1 MDTTCIVCS
10 SSQVHSL
17 RAFKGASKIFDQ
29 KYLKECLDCHMVFID
44 PMPSEE
50 ELTKYNATYFES
62 AHGGHPSNPSA
73 VAFFSGIGK
82 LRGAY
87 VDAFLTKNNFSAQ
100 KVLEVGPGH
109 GYFAENWIVKHP
121 QVQYFGVE
129 TDESCHDALQQA
141 GVHVL
146 SPEQVETAV
155 DHVDLVIISH
165 VLEHVS
171 NPQGFLHAV
180 TKKLRKGG
188 ILFVEVPCFDWQH
201 KELDEPHL
209 LFFDKEPMKLL
220 LNQVGFEGIEV
231 NYYGDSIESL
241 KASSSTDKFITK
253 VRSKLID
260 LGFHQLFAYPVPQS
274 LSNLTSLERAATR
287 HAMAHLESK
296 KPAWWLRAISIKK

>member
-1 MDTTCIVCS
+1 MDTACLVCS
-10 SSQVHSL
+10 STQVRSL
-17 RAFKGASKIFDQ
+17 RAFKGESEIFDQ
-29 KYLKECLDCHMVFID
+29 KYLTECLDCHMVFID

-87 VDAFLTKNNFSAQ
+87 VDAFLTKNNLSAK

-109 GYFAENWIVKHP
+109 GYFAENWIFKHP
-121 QVQYFGVE
+121 YVEYYGVE
-129 TDESCHDALQQA
+129 TDKSCHDALQQA
-141 GVHVL
+141 GVQVL
-146 SPEQVETAV
+146 NPEQVETAI
-155 DHVDLVIISH
+155 DYVDLVIISH

-171 NPQGFLHAV
+171 NPKGLLQSINR
-180 TKKLRKGG
+180 KLRKGG
-188 ILFVEVPCFDWQH
+188 VLFVEVPCFDWQH

-209 LFFDKEPMKLL
+209 LFFDKKPMKLL

-231 NYYGDSIESL
+231 NYYGESIESL
-241 KASSSTDKFITK
+241 KARSFLDKVFIMI
-253 VRSKLID
+253 RSKLID
-260 LGFHQLFAYPVPQS
+260 LGFHQLFAYPFPRS
-274 LSNLTSLERAATR
+274 LANLTSLERAASR